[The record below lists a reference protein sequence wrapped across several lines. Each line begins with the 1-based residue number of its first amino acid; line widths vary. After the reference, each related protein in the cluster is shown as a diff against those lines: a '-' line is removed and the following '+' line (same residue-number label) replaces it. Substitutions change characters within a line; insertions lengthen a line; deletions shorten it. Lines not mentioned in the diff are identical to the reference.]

1 MAKNPREMPP
11 AEKPQDSN
19 MEELKIGKFSLT
31 PEEEEFIRKR
41 AEARGEDAEAAVEA
55 AREKIE
61 AANRRMREIAQEKA
75 IKETEAGMSELAG
88 KSPEEMEEY
97 RKKLEEEIKGL

>member
-1 MAKNPREMPP
+1 MPP
-11 AEKPQDSN
+11 AEKRKEGLN

-61 AANRRMREIAQEKA
+61 AANLRMREIAQEKA